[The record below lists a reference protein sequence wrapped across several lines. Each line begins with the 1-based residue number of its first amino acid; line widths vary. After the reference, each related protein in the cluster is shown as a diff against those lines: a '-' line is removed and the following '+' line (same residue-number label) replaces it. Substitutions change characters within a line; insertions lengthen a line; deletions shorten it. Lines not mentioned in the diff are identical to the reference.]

1 MAVGSVLDP
10 RCKMRALEFTFPKLY
25 NSFESESNIKEVQ
38 RLLYAIYKEYSDAAM
53 ENLQGSKSNSESQDS
68 NNSTQSNR
76 EHTTFSSGWTEFSS
90 YLKEI
95 EMVQPEKSELDVY
108 LEEGCHRHNPND
120 AFDALSWWKL
130 NTYKFPVLSTL
141 AKDILAIPITTVAS
155 EATFSAGSRVIDKYR
170 ASLAP
175 TTVEMLMCGGD
186 WCRKRHG
193 VTKKTKVEK
202 QHLTID
208 LPID

>member
-1 MAVGSVLDP
+1 
-10 RCKMRALEFTFPKLY
+10 MRVLEFTFPKLY

-38 RLLYAIYKEYSDAAM
+38 RLLYAIYKEYSDAAI
-53 ENLQGSKSNSESQDS
+53 EKLQGSKSNSEFQDS
-68 NNSTQSNR
+68 NTSIQSNR
-76 EHTTFSSGWTEFSS
+76 EHTMFSSGWTEFSS

-95 EMVQPEKSELDVY
+95 EMVQPEKFELDVY

-120 AFDALSWWKL
+120 AFDAL
-130 NTYKFPVLSTL
+130 
-141 AKDILAIPITTVAS
+141 AS
-155 EATFSAGSRVIDKYR
+155 EVTFSAGGRVIDKYR

-193 VTKKTKVEK
+193 VTKKSKVNFGCNKRNGELLGWQK
-202 QHLTID
+202 DGELWNRSMIG
-208 LPID
+208 